1 MYMDS
6 VMYMNSLMCLLI
18 GKNWDARNRNKCVSN
33 ISILVE

>member
-18 GKNWDARNRNKCVSN
+18 LKTGMPGIEIIAFQIFQS
-33 ISILVE
+33 